1 MKETAAGFTLVEL
14 LISLSVIGIMMS
26 VGVPLLLTF
35 MEEVQLKSDT
45 NDMFFSLILA
55 RSEAVTRNAT
65 VSLCKIN
72 PNSPESCDNSKSWES
87 GWIAFVDLD
96 SDGVRDGGEIIFN
109 SYTGMNTNSAVSS
122 TNFSNSISYLP
133 SGSSN
138 TNGTITICVNNN
150 VAKNIFVNATGRPRV
165 SGSSCP

>member
-1 MKETAAGFTLVEL
+1 MKTTAAGFTLVEM
-14 LISLSVIGIMMS
+14 LISLSVIGVMMN

-35 MEEVQLKSDT
+35 MEEVQLKGDT

-65 VSLCKIN
+65 VSLCKTN
-72 PNSPESCDNSKSWES
+72 PNLPDDCDNSESWES

-96 SDGVRDGGEIIFN
+96 SDGVRDGGETIFN

-122 TNFSNSISYLP
+122 TSFANSISYLP

-138 TNGTITICVNNN
+138 TNGIITICVNNN
-150 VAKNIFVNATGRPRV
+150 VAQNIFVNATGRPRV
-165 SGSSCP
+165 SDSSCP